1 MYIRFKSEPHI
12 GYDEAVIRP
21 TIGIADCLGH
31 QHVLLISPLDENI
44 FQQLPA
50 PQLWVHPRGL
60 LPRLKAEEDVDQQDT
75 VFHTGS
81 QKKEAVIVTATET
94 LGTQPFRPGIV
105 VCPDEGF
112 EVHDPYRWLEDP
124 NSEETKAFV
133 DAQNALTMPF
143 INSCPVKKDIH
154 ASVLYVMDQL
164 GGPARVFFDPN
175 TLDAEGLTA
184 LTTYEF
190 SEDGELFAYGLS
202 HAGSDWVVIKVKN
215 VATGED
221 LSDKLERVKFSGI
234 SWTHDNKGFFY
245 ACFPDA
251 ASTAD
256 GTETTANEN
265 HKLKYHRIGD
275 PQSADVLCAERPDE
289 PKWMVSAEISDCGRY
304 VLLYI
309 SAGCER
315 NNLLYYADLEK
326 IGYNIS
332 GTHFPSWTNISL
344 LNETCKLNW
353 TPIMDK
359 FEAVFT
365 YVTNEANKF
374 VIYTDLD
381 APMFKVITVD
391 LNNLSRENWKDLIP
405 HDESVLLERVFCV
418 NQKDLVICRM
428 KDVTNRL
435 SIHDLETGAKTKDIP
450 IDIGSVSSMSG
461 RKKDTMMFF
470 QFTSFLEPGV
480 CFSYDLTAGTATKKV
495 VFKNEVKGLD
505 LSNFEVR
512 QLMYESKDATRV
524 PMFIMR
530 RKNLPL
536 DGSAPCLLYGY
547 GGFAISLKPFFS
559 VTYSVFLQHFN
570 GVAAVANI
578 RGGGEYG
585 EKWHSGG
592 KLFNKQNSFDDFIAA
607 AESLIELK
615 YTSPERLIIEG
626 GSNGGLLVCACSNQ
640 RPDLFAASICHVPV
654 TDMLRFHRFTIGHA
668 WQSDYGDVSKE
679 EVFRYLMRYS
689 PLHTIPHLQGTGV
702 QYPATLVLTADHDDR
717 VVPLHS
723 LKYIA
728 TLQETVGRVCTQ
740 QKKPL
745 LVRVETK
752 AGHGAGKPT
761 SKRVSQFEPP

>member
-1 MYIRFKSEPHI
+1 MAGTYPPIFK
-12 GYDEAVIRP
+12 DETV
-21 TIGIADCLGH
+21 
-31 QHVLLISPLDENI
+31 VEN
-44 FQQLPA
+44 F
-50 PQLWVHPRGL
+50 
-60 LPRLKAEEDVDQQDT
+60 
-75 VFHTGS
+75 F
-81 QKKEAVIVTATET
+81 
-94 LGTQPFRPGIV
+94 GTK
-105 VCPDEGF
+105 
-112 EVHDPYRWLEDP
+112 VHDPYRWLEDP
-124 NSEETKAFV
+124 NSDETKAFV

-154 ASVLYVMDQL
+154 AKISSLWDYPKYRCLFKRGSRYFYFYNSGLQNQDVLYVMDHL
-164 GGPARVFFDPN
+164 DGPSRVFFDPN
-175 TLDAEGLTA
+175 VLDADGLTS
-184 LTTYEF
+184 LNTYEF

-202 HAGSDWVVIKVKN
+202 HAGSDWVVIKVRN

-221 LSDKLERVKFSGI
+221 LPDKLERVKFSAI

-245 ACFPDA
+245 SCYPDA
-251 ASTAD
+251 AVTAD

-265 HKLKYHRIGD
+265 QKLKYHRLGD
-275 PQSADVLCAERPDE
+275 PQSADILCAERPDE
-289 PKWMVSAEISDCGRY
+289 PKWQVSAEVSDCGRY

-309 SAGCER
+309 HAGCER
-315 NNLLYYADLEK
+315 NNLLYYSDLEK
-326 IGYNIS
+326 IGYKIS
-332 GTHFPSWTNISL
+332 GQL
-344 LNETCKLNW
+344 DW

-359 FEAVFT
+359 FEAVFN

-374 VIYTDLD
+374 VIYTDLN

-391 LNNLSRENWKDLIP
+391 LNDLSRENWKDLIP

-418 NQKDLVICRM
+418 NEKSLVICRM

-461 RKKDTMMFF
+461 RKKDKMIFF
-470 QFTSFLEPGV
+470 LFTSFLEPGV
-480 CFSYDLTAGTATKKV
+480 CFSYDLTTATATKKV
-495 VFKNEVKGLD
+495 VFKNELKGLD

-512 QLMYESKDATRV
+512 QLMYKSKDATRV
-524 PMFIMR
+524 PMFIMK
-530 RKNLPL
+530 RKDLPL

-547 GGFAISLKPFFS
+547 GGFAISIKPFFS
-559 VTYSVFLQHFN
+559 LTNSIFLQHFN

-592 KLFNKQNSFDDFIAA
+592 KLLNKQNTFDDFIAA
-607 AESLIELK
+607 AESLVELK

-626 GSNGGLLVCACSNQ
+626 GSNGGLLVSACSNQ
-640 RPDLFAASICHVPV
+640 RPDLFAAAICHVPV

-668 WQSDYGDVSKE
+668 WQSDYGDVNKE

-728 TLQETVGRVCTQ
+728 TLQETVGRLCAH

-761 SKRVSQFEPP
+761 SKRIDELTDIFAFLQVALGLSWE